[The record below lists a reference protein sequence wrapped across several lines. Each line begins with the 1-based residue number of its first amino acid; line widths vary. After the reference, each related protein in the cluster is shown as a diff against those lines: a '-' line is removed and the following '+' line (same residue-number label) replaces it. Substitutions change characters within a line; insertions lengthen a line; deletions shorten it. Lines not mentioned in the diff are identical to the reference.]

1 MGLDIPTL
9 LADLNEMRYA
19 ANMLPTMRVGL
30 LPPEKRPSACIAC
43 GKCSRVCPQQIDIP
57 AALRD
62 LADRCAAHP
71 NWEKYSRRAEKKS

>member
-1 MGLDIPTL
+1 MFYRTFQGEQLSMLGFVI
-9 LADLNEMRYA
+9 MR
-19 ANMLPTMRVGL
+19 
-30 LPPEKRPSACIAC
+30 LPPEKRPSACIVC

-71 NWEKYSRRAEKKS
+71 DWEKYSRRAEKKS